1 MLKTLLISSVSLL
14 MFCGAANAASA
25 CQDYAWPN
33 DVAVQPMDQPEFEA
47 LLRCY
52 GHDDPGATEFFGK
65 LYNSI
70 PEDEASLLRWYRILT
85 TSVGTLARSEN
96 IQRNLADQFLA
107 RIDKLGSE
115 RKDLEGT
122 IKDLEQ
128 KLADAAA
135 TSSALDGQM
144 SSLSAERDV
153 ARAKLDDH
161 KRVVDTLEQER
172 RSIAQKLEAATKTE
186 AVAKSEME
194 SANAERDAAFTVNAR
209 LQLQLDTLQKQVD
222 AATIE
227 QEAAKKQM
235 AEIAVALLAKEDEL
249 GAEQNTVADLQLRLS
264 NLTSDLSLKVEVA
277 AKQVAQIGELS
288 DQIEVLTESLSQT
301 TEEKSA
307 MERLLSE
314 ANSAQE
320 ELLKKLAAQESALKV
335 ATAKVVAVE
344 KSAQQL
350 TVSNAKVA
358 KSLEDTTAQRDA
370 LEQQVK
376 ELTATVEA
384 NAAQIAGLEQ
394 NIANQAAD
402 MVQKQG
408 IIEDLSSEK
417 QNLQRLEQELK
428 RHNGEIEARLAALE
442 LDKTS
447 LEEIVGNLK
456 GMVLSLEGENNTL
469 KTNVAALSGENAKLT
484 GEADRLTSQNDRLAE
499 TTDLLFNERLH
510 FAEACTELMSSI
522 PAMEVDQN
530 SCLLPNSVTFV
541 TNSAELTSDGSEMVR
556 QLARSLMEVTS
567 EFPPLEWRIEV
578 AGHTDSRAV
587 RGGPY
592 PTNWELS
599 FARALA
605 VTRVMIDEYEVAVAA
620 GGIVID
626 LPKRL
631 APVGYADMHPV
642 DPDTTT
648 EAYERNRR
656 TEFRLVN

>member
-1 MLKTLLISSVSLL
+1 MLKSLLISSVSFLL
-14 MFCGAANAASA
+14 LSGAANAASG
-25 CQDYAWPN
+25 CQDYSWPN
-33 DVAVQPMDQPEFEA
+33 DVAVQPMEQPEFEA

-70 PEDEASLLRWYRILT
+70 PEDEGSLLRWYRILT

-115 RKDLEGT
+115 RKALEGT

-128 KLADAAA
+128 KLSDAAA
-135 TSSALDGQM
+135 AASALDGQM

-172 RSIAQKLEAATKTE
+172 RSIAQKLEAAS
-186 AVAKSEME
+186 KSETAAVEEMQ
-194 SANAERDAAFTVNAR
+194 SANAERDAAFTVNGR
-209 LQLQLDTLQKQVD
+209 LQLQLDALQKQVET
-222 AATIE
+222 ALSE
-227 QEAAKKQM
+227 QAAAKKQVSEVE
-235 AEIAVALLAKEDEL
+235 AALAAKHTDL
-249 GAEQNTVADLQLRLS
+249 TAEQATVADLQLRLS

-277 AKQVAQIGELS
+277 AKQIAEIQQLS
-288 DQIEVLTESLSQT
+288 DEMEALKQTVSLM
-301 TEEKSA
+301 TEEKA
-307 MERLLSE
+307 ALEQRLSE
-314 ANSAQE
+314 ANSAHE
-320 ELLKKLAAQESALKV
+320 ELLKKLAARETSLKAAMEKV
-335 ATAKVVAVE
+335 AALE

-350 TVSNAKVA
+350 TVSNAELS

-370 LEQQVK
+370 IQQQVK
-376 ELTATVEA
+376 DLTATVEA

-394 NIANQAAD
+394 TIADQAAD

-408 IIEDLSSEK
+408 IIEALSNDKE
-417 QNLQRLEQELK
+417 NLQRLEQELK
-428 RHNGEIEARLAALE
+428 RHNEEIEVRLAALE

-447 LEEIVGNLK
+447 LEQIVGNLN
-456 GMVLSLEGENNTL
+456 GIVQSLEGENDTL
-469 KTNVAALSGENAKLT
+469 EANVAALSGENAKLT
-484 GEADRLTSQNDRLAE
+484 GEIGQLTSQNDLLAE
-499 TTDLLFNERLH
+499 TTDLLFHERVY
-510 FAEACTELMSSI
+510 FVEACTELMSTI

-530 SCLLPNSVTFV
+530 TCLLPNSVTFV
-541 TNSAELTSDGSEMVR
+541 TNSADLTPEGSEMVR
-556 QLARSLMEVTS
+556 QVARSLMEVTAD
-567 EFPPLEWRIEV
+567 FPPLEWRIEV

-599 FARALA
+599 YARALA
-605 VTRVMIDEYEVAVAA
+605 VTLVMIDEYEVAVA
-620 GGIVID
+620 GGGTVID

-631 APVGYADMHPV
+631 APVGFADMHPI
-642 DPDTTT
+642 DPDTTP
-648 EAYERNRR
+648 EALERNRR